1 MKYLKEKIMSEMAR
15 ELVQL
20 ALDQDYNKAN
30 KTFGEIM
37 NTKLSDVLD
46 QEQIRL
52 ANSVYNGIDPDEEE
66 DHDETDEDILGDEE
80 GDQLELDLD
89 SEVDDEEEAD
99 DEEIEDEDED
109 LDLDDEEN

>member
-1 MKYLKEKIMSEMAR
+1 MSEMAR
-15 ELVQL
+15 ELVQQ
-20 ALDQDYNKAN
+20 ALDQDYNKAS

-46 QEQIRL
+46 QEKIRL
-52 ANSVYNGIDPDEEE
+52 SNSVYNGIDPDEEE

-89 SEVDDEEEAD
+89 AEGDDEAEED
-99 DEEIEDEDED
+99 DEEIEDED
-109 LDLDDEEN
+109 LDIDDEDDEEN